1 MRWGGEPSLSQHQHP
16 VVTLHDATR
25 GNSMQEGVG
34 WWAERG
40 RGLGAR
46 LRAFVCDLGVGDV
59 RACMCGMCD
68 GGLDGALVSGW

>member
-1 MRWGGEPSLSQHQHP
+1 
-16 VVTLHDATR
+16 
-25 GNSMQEGVG
+25 MQEGVG